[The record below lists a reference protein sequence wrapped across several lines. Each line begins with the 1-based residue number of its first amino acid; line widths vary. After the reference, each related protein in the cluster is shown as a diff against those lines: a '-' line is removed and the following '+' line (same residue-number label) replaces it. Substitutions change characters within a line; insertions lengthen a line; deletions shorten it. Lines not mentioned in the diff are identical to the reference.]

1 MNEKQIIKL
10 VGASV
15 FAVLFLWGVY
25 VFSGYYSQWQE
36 KKAQQEQH
44 TREQMAEQYMLF
56 YTKKLQKTLEE
67 AGLEGVKVSYQYD
80 KYSEYTPEYDE
91 YGREIE
97 EEDEDENKAVCDE
110 DGDYPLAYGVEFT
123 CTKLDEVYAENKSYK
138 EVCEYMKPAYDALQT
153 SQVERKF
160 LNYKNDRDVNVYTNV
175 SDKMEIKTKAG
186 WYILTK
192 EGDDEYVLTDS
203 KRQQLY
209 AEETEDDDY
218 DDVDEY
224 EDEDVNDEDDS
235 DASGGPV
242 INAGGRLTEE
252 SDSEDSSDSD
262 NDTTSSKQSQKK
274 KKYDPYDVYDYDDPD
289 DFADE
294 WAEEFGDGDYDDGY
308 DDAYDY
314 WEEMNR

>member
-10 VGASV
+10 IGASI

-25 VFSGYYSQWQE
+25 VFSRYYSQWQE

-44 TREQMAEQYMLF
+44 TREQMAEQYMSS
-56 YTKKLQKTLEE
+56 YTEKLQKTLEK
-67 AGLEGVKVSYQYD
+67 AGLRGVEVSYQYD
-80 KYSEYTPEYDE
+80 KYSGSTSEYDE
-91 YGREIE
+91 YGRKIE
-97 EEDEDENKAVCDE
+97 DDEDEDSAICDE
-110 DGDYPLAYGVEFT
+110 DGDYPFSYSVEFT
-123 CTKLDEVYAENKSYK
+123 CVKLDEIYNENKSHK
-138 EVCEYMKPAYDALQT
+138 EVCDYMKPAYDILQT

-160 LNYKNDRDVNVYTNV
+160 LNYKNDRNVVVYTNV
-175 SDKMEIKTKAG
+175 SDKMDIKTKAG

-192 EGDDEYVLTDS
+192 EGDDEYILTDS

-209 AEETEDDDY
+209 ADEAEEDDY
-218 DDVDEY
+218 DDADE
-224 EDEDVNDEDDS
+224 NDEDDS

-242 INAGGRLTEE
+242 IKAGGRLMGE
-252 SDSEDSSDSD
+252 SDSKDTSDSD
-262 NDTTSSKQSQKK
+262 NDTTSSKNTQKK

-294 WAEEFGDGDYDDGY
+294 WAEEFGDGDYDNGY

-314 WEEMNR
+314 WEEKNR

>member
-1 MNEKQIIKL
+1 MNEKQITKL
-10 VGASV
+10 IGASI

-44 TREQMAEQYMLF
+44 AREQMAEQYMSS
-56 YTKKLQKTLEE
+56 YTEKLQKTLEK
-67 AGLEGVKVSYQYD
+67 AGLEGVEVSYQYD
-80 KYSEYTPEYDE
+80 KYSGSTPEYDE

-97 EEDEDENKAVCDE
+97 DDEGEDNAICNE
-110 DGDYPLAYGVEFT
+110 DGDYPFSYSVEFT
-123 CTKLDEVYAENKSYK
+123 CVKLDEIYNENKSYK
-138 EVCEYMKPAYDALQT
+138 EVCDYMKPAYDILQT

-160 LNYKNDRDVNVYTNV
+160 LSYKNDRNVVVYTNV
-175 SDKMEIKTKAG
+175 SDKMDIKTKAG

-192 EGDDEYVLTDS
+192 EGDDEYILTDS
-203 KRQQLY
+203 KRRQLY
-209 AEETEDDDY
+209 ADEAEEDDY
-218 DDVDEY
+218 DDADE
-224 EDEDVNDEDDS
+224 NDEDDS

-242 INAGGRLTEE
+242 IKAGGRLMGE
-252 SDSEDSSDSD
+252 SDSKDTSDSD
-262 NDTTSSKQSQKK
+262 NDTTSSKNTQKK

-294 WAEEFGDGDYDDGY
+294 WAEEFGDGDYDNGY

-314 WEEMNR
+314 WEEKNR

>member
-10 VGASV
+10 IGASI

-25 VFSGYYSQWQE
+25 VFSRYYSQWQE

-44 TREQMAEQYMLF
+44 TREQMAEQYMSS
-56 YTKKLQKTLEE
+56 YTEKLQKTLEK
-67 AGLEGVKVSYQYD
+67 AGLEGVEVSYQYD
-80 KYSEYTPEYDE
+80 KYSGSTPEYDE

-97 EEDEDENKAVCDE
+97 DDEDEDSAICDE
-110 DGDYPLAYGVEFT
+110 DGDYPFSYSVEFT
-123 CTKLDEVYAENKSYK
+123 CVKLDEIYNENKSYK
-138 EVCEYMKPAYDALQT
+138 EVCNYMKPAYDILQT
-153 SQVERKF
+153 SQVERKL
-160 LNYKNDRDVNVYTNV
+160 LNYKNDRNVVVYTNV
-175 SDKMEIKTKAG
+175 SDKMNIKTKAG

-192 EGDDEYVLTDS
+192 EGDEEYILTDS

-209 AEETEDDDY
+209 ADEAEEDDY
-218 DDVDEY
+218 DDADE
-224 EDEDVNDEDDS
+224 NDEDDS

-242 INAGGRLTEE
+242 IKAGGRLMGE
-252 SDSEDSSDSD
+252 SDSKDTSDSD
-262 NDTTSSKQSQKK
+262 NDTTSSKNTQKK

-294 WAEEFGDGDYDDGY
+294 WAEEFGDGDYDNGY

-314 WEEMNR
+314 WEEKNR

>member
-10 VGASV
+10 IGASI

-44 TREQMAEQYMLF
+44 TREQMAEQYMSS
-56 YTKKLQKTLEE
+56 YTEKLQKTLEK

-80 KYSEYTPEYDE
+80 KYSGSTPEYDE

-97 EEDEDENKAVCDE
+97 DDEDEDSAICDE
-110 DGDYPLAYGVEFT
+110 DGDYPFSYSVEFT
-123 CTKLDEVYAENKSYK
+123 CVKLDEIYNENKSYK
-138 EVCEYMKPAYDALQT
+138 EVCDYMKPAYDILQT

-160 LNYKNDRDVNVYTNV
+160 LSYKNDRNVVVYTNV
-175 SDKMEIKTKAG
+175 SDKMDIKTKAG

-192 EGDDEYVLTDS
+192 EGDDEYILTDS
-203 KRQQLY
+203 KRRQLY
-209 AEETEDDDY
+209 ADEAEEDDY
-218 DDVDEY
+218 DDADE
-224 EDEDVNDEDDS
+224 NDEDDS

-242 INAGGRLTEE
+242 IKAGGRLMGE
-252 SDSEDSSDSD
+252 SDSKDTSDSD
-262 NDTTSSKQSQKK
+262 NDTTSSKNTQKK

-294 WAEEFGDGDYDDGY
+294 WAEEFGDGDYDNGY

-314 WEEMNR
+314 WEEKNR

>member
-1 MNEKQIIKL
+1 MNEKQITKL
-10 VGASV
+10 IGASI

-44 TREQMAEQYMLF
+44 TREQMAEQYMSS
-56 YTKKLQKTLEE
+56 YTEKLQKTLGE
-67 AGLEGVKVSYQYD
+67 AGLEGVEVSYQYD
-80 KYSEYTPEYDE
+80 KYSGSTPEYDE
-91 YGREIE
+91 YGRKIE
-97 EEDEDENKAVCDE
+97 DDEDEDSAICDE
-110 DGDYPLAYGVEFT
+110 DGDYPFPYSVEFT
-123 CTKLDEVYAENKSYK
+123 CVKLDEIYNENKSYK
-138 EVCEYMKPAYDALQT
+138 EVCNYMKPAYDILQT

-160 LNYKNDRDVNVYTNV
+160 LNYKNDRNVVVYTNV
-175 SDKMEIKTKAG
+175 SDKMDIKTKAG

-192 EGDDEYVLTDS
+192 EGDDEYILTDS

-209 AEETEDDDY
+209 ADEAEEDDY
-218 DDVDEY
+218 DDADEY
-224 EDEDVNDEDDS
+224 EDTDENDEDDS

-242 INAGGRLTEE
+242 IKAGGRLMGE
-252 SDSEDSSDSD
+252 SDSKDTSDSD
-262 NDTTSSKQSQKK
+262 NDTTSSKNTQKK

-294 WAEEFGDGDYDDGY
+294 WAEEFGDGDYDNGY

-314 WEEMNR
+314 WEEKNR

>member
-10 VGASV
+10 IGASI

-44 TREQMAEQYMLF
+44 TREQIAEQYMSS
-56 YTKKLQKTLEE
+56 YTEKLQKTLEK
-67 AGLEGVKVSYQYD
+67 AGLEGVEVSYQYD
-80 KYSEYTPEYDE
+80 KYSGSTPEYDE
-91 YGREIE
+91 YGRKIE
-97 EEDEDENKAVCDE
+97 DDEDEDNAICDE
-110 DGDYPLAYGVEFT
+110 DGDYPFSYSVEFT
-123 CTKLDEVYAENKSYK
+123 CVELDEIYNENKSYK
-138 EVCEYMKPAYDALQT
+138 EVCNYMKPAYDILQT

-160 LNYKNDRDVNVYTNV
+160 LNYKNDRNVVVYTNV
-175 SDKMEIKTKAG
+175 SDKMDIKTKAG

-192 EGDDEYVLTDS
+192 EGDDEYILTDS

-209 AEETEDDDY
+209 ADEAEEDDY
-218 DDVDEY
+218 DDADE
-224 EDEDVNDEDDS
+224 NDEDDS

-242 INAGGRLTEE
+242 IKAGGRLMGE
-252 SDSEDSSDSD
+252 SDSKDTSDSD
-262 NDTTSSKQSQKK
+262 NDTTSSKNTQKK

-294 WAEEFGDGDYDDGY
+294 WAEEFGDGDYDNGY

-314 WEEMNR
+314 WEEKNR

>member
-10 VGASV
+10 IGASI

-44 TREQMAEQYMLF
+44 TREQMAEQYMSS
-56 YTKKLQKTLEE
+56 YTEKLQKTLEK
-67 AGLEGVKVSYQYD
+67 AGLEGVEVSYQYD
-80 KYSEYTPEYDE
+80 KYSGSTPEYDE

-97 EEDEDENKAVCDE
+97 DDEGEDNAICNE
-110 DGDYPLAYGVEFT
+110 DGDYPFSYSVEFT
-123 CTKLDEVYAENKSYK
+123 CVKLDEIYNENKSYK
-138 EVCEYMKPAYDALQT
+138 EVCNYMKPAYDILQT
-153 SQVERKF
+153 SRVERKF
-160 LNYKNDRDVNVYTNV
+160 LSYKNDRNVVVYTNV
-175 SDKMEIKTKAG
+175 SDKMDIKTKAG

-192 EGDDEYVLTDS
+192 EGDDEYILTDS

-209 AEETEDDDY
+209 ADEAEEDDY
-218 DDVDEY
+218 DDADE
-224 EDEDVNDEDDS
+224 NDEDDS

-242 INAGGRLTEE
+242 IKVGGRLMGE
-252 SDSEDSSDSD
+252 SDSKDTSDSD
-262 NDTTSSKQSQKK
+262 NDTTSSKNTQKK

-294 WAEEFGDGDYDDGY
+294 WAEEFGDGDYDNGY

-314 WEEMNR
+314 WEEKNR